1 MKRLELFTNPDNIK
15 ISVDGIEYE
24 LRPSESYTPVEL
36 IKIQAIK
43 PIIDGLQDSSL
54 SFGRK
59 KELAGK
65 YNKTLA
71 EMLAVMVADWQP
83 EMIDVFGKL
92 GSNPAGQ
99 HDTSGFSANAGA
111 GLSELA
117 ATVARLQ
124 RFYGGSPAD
133 WLETP
138 TWLLEGMTGEIARL
152 QAEEDLRAVQ
162 VHMIGAGTFR
172 ISAGD
177 RNRAISALRRAAKPK
192 AKYGSQTPKAEMLAV
207 FRAAGFGVSEQK

>member
-43 PIIDGLQDSSL
+43 PIIDGLQDSSM
-54 SFGRK
+54 SFGKK

-92 GSNPAGQ
+92 GAIPLGN
-99 HDTSGFSANAGA
+99 
-111 GLSELA
+111 
-117 ATVARLQ
+117 
-124 RFYGGSPAD
+124 
-133 WLETP
+133 
-138 TWLLEGMTGEIARL
+138 
-152 QAEEDLRAVQ
+152 
-162 VHMIGAGTFR
+162 MI
-172 ISAGD
+172 
-177 RNRAISALRRAAKPK
+177 
-192 AKYGSQTPKAEMLAV
+192 QAV
-207 FRAAGFGVSEQK
+207 FPPTPEPGLVN